1 MITAYV
7 VRARKY
13 HYLICTI
20 GGRTHLIK
28 RGLSFGSLAC
38 FQMKA
43 AKAVSVLLL
52 ALVCCDDYGTAG
64 VDAESSTTTATGT
77 QSQNQN
83 YNGFPLQTR
92 VVVDRNY
99 TNPSWTG
106 YGWATLS
113 KHSCQHNAVVGGTT
127 YSSSDAAEAACEKT
141 DGCMAVYVSVQ
152 APFPPH
158 PNPNKV

>member
-1 MITAYV
+1 
-7 VRARKY
+7 
-13 HYLICTI
+13 
-20 GGRTHLIK
+20 
-28 RGLSFGSLAC
+28 
-38 FQMKA
+38 MKA

-113 KHSCQHNAVVGGTT
+113 KHSCQHTAVVGGTT

-158 PNPNKV
+158 PNQTRYKAC